1 MDISIVNKTKLDID
15 QKKVQMVIELFLN
28 SHDLGEYSV
37 SVVFVGN
44 AKMRSINLEYRG
56 IDRTTD
62 VLSFTENDDF
72 PDLEKDKFLGEIF
85 ISYSQVKKQ
94 ARRLEKSI
102 EDELVFILVH
112 GLLHLLG
119 YDDET
124 EKDRLNMINLGE
136 EFIEKMLK

>member
-1 MDISIVNKTKLDID
+1 MDISIVNKTKIDID
-15 QKKVQMVIELFLN
+15 QKKVQIVVELFLN
-28 SHDLGEYSV
+28 SHDLNEYSV

-56 IDRTTD
+56 IDKTTD

-94 ARRLEKSI
+94 ARRLEKGI
-102 EDELVFILVH
+102 EDELTFILVH

-124 EKDRLNMINLGE
+124 EKDRLNMIQLGE
-136 EFIEKMLK
+136 EFIEKKLK